1 MLTDARNTK
10 AFLKVAGEWQEI
22 KFISGFGI
30 DTPSQETKE
39 SLKELAGSLNGWT
52 EIQFKDVA
60 ALATELRKKPKLEAW
75 KANGKRKKPRIK

>member
-1 MLTDARNTK
+1 MRIDARNTK
-10 AFLKVAGEWQEI
+10 ALLKVDGEWQEI
-22 KFISGFGI
+22 KFISCFGI

-39 SLKELAGSLNGWT
+39 SFKGLAGSLNGWA
-52 EIQFKDVA
+52 EIQFQGVA